1 MLIENYTTEQVRIS
15 CGSQSEAPDLVIH
28 LERDISEVIPY
39 CNTVF
44 GGIQYTKEPRSVS
57 FRLRGRLVVIHPRK
71 ICVNAPADGQ
81 EAEKI
86 REWLL
91 EKIND
96 TWERRDRIEPCFD
109 SVATPGV
116 LDILRLLPKTNCGL
130 CGEKT
135 CMVFASQ
142 TAKGARTPEA
152 CPALGG
158 EQKAKLEEYLG
169 RFGAQPGAAP
179 RF

>member
-1 MLIENYTTEQVRIS
+1 MLIESYTTEQVRIS
-15 CGSQSEAPDLVIH
+15 CGSQSDAPDMVIH

-57 FRLRGRLVVIHPRK
+57 FRLEGKLVVIHPRK
-71 ICVNAPADGQ
+71 ICVNAPAGRQ
-81 EAEKI
+81 EGEKI

-91 EKIND
+91 SKIND
-96 TWERRDRIEPCFD
+96 TWESRDRIEPCFD
-109 SVATPGV
+109 SVAAPRV

-135 CMVFASQ
+135 CMVFAAQ
-142 TAKGARTPEA
+142 AAKGARAPEE
-152 CPALGG
+152 CPALA
-158 EQKAKLEEYLG
+158 EEHKAKLEEYLG
-169 RFGAQPGAAP
+169 RFGAHPGATA

>member
-1 MLIENYTTEQVRIS
+1 MLIENYTTELVRIS

-28 LERDISEVIPY
+28 LDRDISEVIPY

-57 FRLRGRLVVIHPRK
+57 FRLRGKLVVIHPRK
-71 ICVNAPADGQ
+71 ICVNAPADRLEG
-81 EAEKI
+81 EKI
-86 REWLL
+86 SEWLL

-109 SVATPGV
+109 SVAAPKV

-142 TAKGARTPEA
+142 TANGIKAPED
-152 CPALGG
+152 CPPLAG
-158 EQKAKLEEYLG
+158 EQRAKLEEYLG
-169 RFGAQPGAAP
+169 RFGVQPEAAA